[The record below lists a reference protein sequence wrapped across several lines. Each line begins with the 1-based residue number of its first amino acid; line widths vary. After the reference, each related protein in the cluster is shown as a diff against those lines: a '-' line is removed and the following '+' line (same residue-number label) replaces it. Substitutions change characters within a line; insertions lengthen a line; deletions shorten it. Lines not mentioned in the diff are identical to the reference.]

1 MKEEMKNSGE
11 EEVLILPGLEKNDA
25 GEIVYENSY
34 DGFFRWQSDKGRREM
49 VLDFDEY
56 SKIVHLKDEM
66 LPASKAYGALG
77 HALHDIRKSIFDEI
91 KFFLDSG
98 AGQKRSSKRLREV
111 WADML
116 RSRGYPTPSEL
127 RTQWKEPGSQAQNQ
141 AEGKKPDQPHTQ
153 GEGEA
158 EEGKGATT

>member
-34 DGFFRWQSDKGRREM
+34 DGFFLWQSDKGRREM
-49 VLDFDEY
+49 VLDLADY
-56 SKIVHLKDEM
+56 SQIVQLKNEM
-66 LPASKAYGALG
+66 RPASKAYSALG
-77 HALHDIRKSIFDEI
+77 HALHDIRESIFNEI
-91 KFFLDSG
+91 KFFLSSG
-98 AGQKRSSKRLREV
+98 AGQKQSSKTPSEV
-111 WADML
+111 WRDLM
-116 RSRGYPTPSEL
+116 RSRNWPTPSEL

-141 AEGKKPDQPHTQ
+141 AEGKKPDRPHTQ